1 MGLFDQFPY
10 TNFHELNLMW
20 ILEALKEIQTTTEQ
34 FVAINSLKYA
44 DPIQWNITSQYEK
57 NTIVID
63 PQSGTAYISVQPVPT
78 GVALTNEDYW
88 TVVFDLGSFVTRA
101 AKNFTHR
108 YEEDTTLT
116 ATFNSVAGDWLVWGD
131 TLYIANVNITA
142 GDSYV
147 VDGNIKRITVEEVK
161 DAIYETINDLS
172 TSVDNRIGILED
184 LTTTDKSNL
193 VAAINE
199 VLTTLVN
206 TSGDLEELTTTDKS
220 NLVAAINE
228 INSTGG
234 GAIAKIGD
242 LEDLTTTD
250 KSNLVAAVNEV
261 NAALGLAGT
270 SVNVKY
276 FGAVGDA
283 IYYNKADN
291 LYYSDSNYT
300 TRPTNDYQAITQAI
314 QYAIDNK
321 IKFVYFPSGSYY
333 CGDGQFNIGEDTVS
347 FIGDIGSELISE
359 GLTSGA
365 FITLAAGTRYQ
376 NSNAIMSNITLL
388 GNYFVNDWTNRNV
401 IALDYGTGNWMQGR
415 LLENV
420 SVARFNVGIYF
431 SNATE
436 LHIRGGKIILC
447 DNGLIFE
454 GEGTYNPMPAWID
467 SMTIELNA
475 RGIFATKGGYSTL
488 FLSNCGLSGGSQ
500 LYIGYAA
507 VKMTNCRMEF
517 ALHECCDKNG
527 SPVPPIDIVGDA
539 SSAISGISFVNC
551 QFLFTYEGVN
561 AAKLLFW
568 TGNVYTRNS
577 EFKYIIDMRNAY
589 NDSPAPITFDS
600 CEILPGSAGCNCM
613 VQENQNDFRISY
625 ANMKTA
631 IYNGRCV
638 AFGSDIMG
646 SAELPYWDPTNISY
660 SSDVYTVSAQTTI
673 TLPVPRNATAI
684 SMHIEP
690 INDSVY
696 AKIETKA
703 KDNTYTQ
710 NSIDRNI
717 PANGDWTTQTLAT
730 KIRQNVETVDITIGA
745 GSFSSKQGEFWIEFV
760 Y

>member
-1 MGLFDQFPY
+1 MFNQYPY
-10 TNFHELNLMW
+10 INLNDLNLDYILKAIKEMRYEVTNFVSIN
-20 ILEALKEIQTTTEQ
+20 
-34 FVAINSLKYA
+34 AIKYA

-63 PQSGTAYISVQPVPT
+63 PLTGTAYISVAPVPA
-78 GVALTNEDYW
+78 GVALTRPEYW

-101 AKNFTHR
+101 AKNFTTR
-108 YEEDTTLT
+108 YEQDTTLT
-116 ATFNSVAGDWLVWGD
+116 ATFPTTAGEWLVWGD

-147 VDGNIKRITVEEVK
+147 VDGNIRRITVEEVK
-161 DAIYETINDLS
+161 NTIMQLIADNYDALVAMIGDL
-172 TSVDNRIGILED
+172 DD
-184 LTTTDKSNL
+184 LTTTDKDSIVDAINSIITDRGSLSNLNTSDKSSIVNAINEVLDTLGTTAGNLSDLDTTDKNNL

-199 VLTTLVN
+199 VLGTISR
-206 TSGDLEELTTTDKS
+206 SG
-220 NLVAAINE
+220 VY
-228 INSTGG
+228 
-234 GAIAKIGD
+234 
-242 LEDLTTTD
+242 
-250 KSNLVAAVNEV
+250 
-261 NAALGLAGT
+261 
-270 SVNVKY
+270 VNVKS

-283 IYYNKADN
+283 RYYNKADN
-291 LYYSDSNYT
+291 LYYSDAGFT
-300 TRPTNDYQAITQAI
+300 TRPTNDFAAINAAI
-314 QYAIDNK
+314 QYAITNNV
-321 IKFVYFPSGSYY
+321 KFVYFPSGSYY
-333 CGDGQFNIGEDTVS
+333 CGDGQFTIGEDTVS
-347 FIGDIGSELISE
+347 FMGDIGSELVSE

-365 FITLAAGTRYQ
+365 FVTLDAGTRYA

-388 GNYFVNDWTNRNV
+388 GNYFVNDWTNRDV
-401 IALDYGTGNWMQGR
+401 IALNYGTGSWMQGR
-415 LLENV
+415 LLENISIV
-420 SVARFNVGIYF
+420 RFNVGIYF
-431 SNATE
+431 NNATE
-436 LHIRGGKIILC
+436 LHVKGGKILLC

-454 GEGTYNPMPAWID
+454 GSGNYNPMPAWID

-507 VKMTNCRMEF
+507 IKMTNCRMEF

-527 SPVPPIDIVGDA
+527 NPVPPIDIVGDA
-539 SSAISGISFVNC
+539 SSAISGVSFVNC

-577 EFKYIIDMRNAY
+577 ELKYIIDMRNAY

-625 ANMKTA
+625 ANMKTS

-638 AFGSDIMG
+638 AFGSDMMG
-646 SAELPYWDPTNISY
+646 SAELPYWAPNDISY
-660 SSDVYTVSAQTTI
+660 SSDVYTVSNQTTI
-673 TLPVPRNATAI
+673 TIPVPRNATAI

-690 INDSVY
+690 TSGSVY

-703 KDNTYTQ
+703 KDNVYVQ
-710 NSIDRNI
+710 NSIERNI
-717 PANGDWTTQTLAT
+717 PSSGDWTTQTLAT